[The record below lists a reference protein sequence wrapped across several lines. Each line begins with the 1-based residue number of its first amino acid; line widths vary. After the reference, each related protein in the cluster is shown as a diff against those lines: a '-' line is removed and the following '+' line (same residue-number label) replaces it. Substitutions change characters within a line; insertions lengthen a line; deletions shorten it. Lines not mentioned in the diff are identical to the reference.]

1 LVKDTASDAI
11 GALKK
16 KVHDKWAGMGLSPR
30 LSHYDPT
37 DLVVWQL
44 KGESIIQDLPRD
56 LFDEKLAKIDVED
69 DETIRLLV
77 EEDKVVDLGLLV
89 GQSQSCN
96 CLVRHVTY
104 FYICRL
110 CSHTVHGHHEICKT
124 RV

>member
-44 KGESIIQDLPRD
+44 KGESIIQDLPREC
-56 LFDEKLAKIDVED
+56 FDEKLAKIDVED

-89 GQSQSCN
+89 GQSLIVQLPGTSRYVFLHLSAVFSYSSWPSRN
-96 CLVRHVTY
+96 M
-104 FYICRL
+104 
-110 CSHTVHGHHEICKT
+110 
-124 RV
+124 